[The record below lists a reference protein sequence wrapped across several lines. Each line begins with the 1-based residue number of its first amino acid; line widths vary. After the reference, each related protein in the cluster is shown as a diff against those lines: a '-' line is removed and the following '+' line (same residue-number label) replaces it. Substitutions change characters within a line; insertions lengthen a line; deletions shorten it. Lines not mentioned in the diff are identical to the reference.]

1 MTGVQTCAL
10 PILQQV
16 EHGVGLL
23 RAVVAVGQ
31 VDRAALFGPEDLARE
46 GVDFGAALRS
56 GRQGRGERKQGGGQQ
71 FFHGLFY
78 IKHQSLEVFAFGM
91 VDVDWVVGG
100 LGQLVQDAHLAACD
114 GGGGK
119 DRRAEQLFRDGLRA
133 GEREEDAPGADLRQ
147 GPGVEPLD
155 RKSVV

>member
-1 MTGVQTCAL
+1 M
-10 PILQQV
+10 P
-16 EHGVGLL
+16 
-23 RAVVAVGQ
+23 R
-31 VDRAALFGPEDLARE
+31 
-46 GVDFGAALRS
+46 
-56 GRQGRGERKQGGGQQ
+56 RGERKQGGGQQ

-119 DRRAEQLFRDGLRA
+119 DRRAEQLLRDGLRA
-133 GEREEDAPGADLRQ
+133 GEREEDAAGFDLRN
-147 GPGVEPLD
+147 GAGVEPLVALQGVAQHF
-155 RKSVV
+155 VVFGEGRRRRGQVQGD